1 MNGLKILLIDDD
13 DDVLNL
19 LSHNFTKNGHIVKC
33 AHNGIGGTKL
43 FKKFHPDAIIVD
55 LIMPEMDGI
64 EFTQSIRTLT
74 APFSSVA
81 IIMLSGRSE
90 DYSQIAALDAGVD
103 DFVIKPIKFKILE
116 SKVLTIVKRYK
127 NLTYNFP
134 SIYEPPVQQ
143 NTIQFE
149 DNNKVIIDE
158 QLIRLA
164 NKEYQLLALLCS
176 QPKKIFTREEIYILL
191 WKKTENTT
199 LRTIDVHIRKLRD
212 KTQLDCIKTLKGV
225 GYKIEL

>member
-1 MNGLKILLIDDD
+1 MSGLKILLIDDD

-33 AHNGIGGTKL
+33 AHNGIEGIEKFNL
-43 FKKFHPDAIIVD
+43 FQPDAIIVD

-64 EFTQSIRTLT
+64 EFTQTIRSLKTSIK
-74 APFSSVA
+74 PIA
-81 IIMLSGRSE
+81 ILIFSGRSE
-90 DYSQIAALDAGVD
+90 DYSQIAALDAGAD
-103 DFVIKPIKFKILE
+103 DYVVKPIRFKILE
-116 SKVLTIVKRYK
+116 SKIISIVKRYK
-127 NLTYNFP
+127 NVSEINPLLIDSVIEQDTVKF
-134 SIYEPPVQQ
+134 V
-143 NTIQFE
+143 
-149 DNNKVIIDE
+149 DNNKVVIGG
-158 QLIRLA
+158 QLINLA

-176 QPKKIFTREEIYILL
+176 QPKKIFTREEIYRLL

>member
-1 MNGLKILLIDDD
+1 MSGLKILLIDDD

-33 AHNGIGGTKL
+33 AHNGIEGIEKFNL
-43 FKKFHPDAIIVD
+43 FQPDAIIVD

-64 EFTQSIRTLT
+64 EFTQTIRSLKTSIK
-74 APFSSVA
+74 PIA
-81 IIMLSGRSE
+81 ILIFSGRSE
-90 DYSQIAALDAGVD
+90 DYSQIAALDAGAD
-103 DFVIKPIKFKILE
+103 DYVVKPIRFKILE
-116 SKVLTIVKRYK
+116 SKIISIVKRYK
-127 NLTYNFP
+127 NVSEINPILIDSVIEQDTVKF
-134 SIYEPPVQQ
+134 V
-143 NTIQFE
+143 
-149 DNNKVIIDE
+149 DNNKVVIGG
-158 QLIRLA
+158 QLINLA

-176 QPKKIFTREEIYILL
+176 QPKKIFTREEIYRLL

>member
-1 MNGLKILLIDDD
+1 MSGLKILLIDDD

-33 AHNGIGGTKL
+33 AHNGIEGIEKFNL
-43 FKKFHPDAIIVD
+43 FQPDAIIVD

-64 EFTQSIRTLT
+64 EFTQTIRSLKTSIK
-74 APFSSVA
+74 PIA
-81 IIMLSGRSE
+81 ILIFSGRSE
-90 DYSQIAALDAGVD
+90 DYSQIAALDAGAD
-103 DFVIKPIKFKILE
+103 DYVVKPIRFKILE
-116 SKVLTIVKRYK
+116 SKIISIVKRYK
-127 NLTYNFP
+127 NVTEINPILIDSVIEQDTVKF
-134 SIYEPPVQQ
+134 V
-143 NTIQFE
+143 
-149 DNNKVIIDE
+149 DNNKVVIGG
-158 QLIRLA
+158 QLINLA

-176 QPKKIFTREEIYILL
+176 QPKKIFTREEIYRLL